1 MFVSALEEHVDC
13 ITALEQ
19 QAGAIEQAAAL
30 LANTIS
36 QGRKILICGNGGSAS
51 DAQHFAAELIG
62 RFEMERHAWPA
73 VALTTDTSILTAIGN
88 DYGFDD
94 VFSRQVQGLGK
105 SGDAFI
111 GISTSGHSKNVLRA
125 ATEARSAG
133 MQTIGLLGRDG
144 GSIGATVDHRII
156 VGHQRT
162 ARIQE
167 AHILILHFWAQQ
179 IEASM
184 RLTRKS
190 QGDGTAHA
198 DQCV

>member
-1 MFVSALEEHVDC
+1 MFLSALQEHVDC
-13 ITALEQ
+13 ITALEKQ
-19 QAGAIEQAAAL
+19 TGVIEQAAAL
-30 LANTIS
+30 LADTIS

-62 RFEMERHAWPA
+62 RFEMERRAWPA

-105 SGDAFI
+105 PGDAFI

-144 GSIGATVDHRII
+144 GPIGAKVDHSII

-179 IEASM
+179 IEATM
-184 RLTRKS
+184 RLTSES
-190 QGDGTAHA
+190 QGDGNAHA
-198 DQCV
+198 D